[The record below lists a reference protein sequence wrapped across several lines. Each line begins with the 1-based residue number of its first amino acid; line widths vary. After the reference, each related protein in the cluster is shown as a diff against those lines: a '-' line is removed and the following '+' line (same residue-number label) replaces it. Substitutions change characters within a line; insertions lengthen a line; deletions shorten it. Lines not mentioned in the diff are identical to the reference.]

1 MKFTLPLVMASVLAV
16 LVTSAIQAQPPGGRG
31 QGGPGFGGQGF
42 GGPGRGGPDFG
53 GPGGP
58 PPNAIAEALDTD
70 GDHVISG
77 AEIQKAV
84 DALKKLDRNG
94 DGRLSND
101 EFDPMGPRSFGGPDG
116 RGPGG
121 GGPGGRGPDGR
132 GDGGGFVSR
141 IMSFDENGD
150 GKVSK
155 DELPARMQMALD
167 RYDANKDGV
176 LDQDELDKASAG
188 AGPGNR
194 GGRGPGPGGPGSGGP
209 GGERGG
215 ERGGP
220 PSPDQFVR
228 EAMEFDAD
236 GDGKLDAGELA
247 KAAEQLMR
255 RGPGGPDGRGG
266 PGFGGEGGPR
276 GQGGRAGGRPQRP
289 N

>member
-1 MKFTLPLVMASVLAV
+1 MKFTLPIVMASALAV

-77 AEIQKAV
+77 AEIQKAS

-101 EFDPMGPRSFGGPDG
+101 EFDPMHQRYAGGPEG
-116 RGPGG
+116 RGGEG
-121 GGPGGRGPDGR
+121 RGGRGADGR

-176 LDQDELDKASAG
+176 LDKDELDKASAG

-194 GGRGPGPGGPGSGGP
+194 GGRGPGPGGPGAGGP
-209 GGERGG
+209 GG

-255 RGPGGPDGRGG
+255 RGPGGQGPGGEGG
-266 PGFGGEGGPR
+266 PGGPR